1 MRRRIALGMVALGT
15 VVPIMGAQESWTPV
29 VAKIRET
36 YEVQDKNGRQI
47 SREVK
52 EGNFY
57 RNAEGSAL
65 YYWLTVDGDESRGGS
80 GKLSD
85 NRKPLEYLIN
95 TKTKVA
101 ILQPQVTGEQ
111 PLKPDFLVG
120 ARSSKLGQQSIE
132 GIVCYLTKITLTT
145 PDKQSKPIGTA
156 CQSPD
161 YGLTLQFKTRVVSP
175 DGSVHLTVRELYDIR
190 LGSSPDP
197 KLFQLTPGFQILKP
211 Q

>member
-1 MRRRIALGMVALGT
+1 MRNRIALCIFALGT
-15 VVPIMGAQESWTPV
+15 VLPFLWAQEPWIPV

-57 RNAEGSAL
+57 RNAEGSTL
-65 YYWLTVDGDESRGGS
+65 FYWLTVDGDASRGGS

-85 NRKPLEYLIN
+85 NRKPIEYSIN

-101 ILQPQVTGEQ
+101 VLLPQAAGDR
-111 PLKPDFLVG
+111 PLKPDFLAG
-120 ARSSKLGQQSIE
+120 ARTSKLGQESVE
-132 GIVCYLTKITLTT
+132 GIVCYFTRVTLTT
-145 PDKQSKPIGTA
+145 PDGQSKPIGTA

-161 YGLTLQFKTRVVSP
+161 YGLTLQFKTRIVSP
-175 DGSVHLTVRELYDIR
+175 DGNTHSMLRELFDIR
-190 LGSSPDP
+190 LGQTPDP
-197 KLFQLTPGFQILKP
+197 KLFQLTPDFQILKP
-211 Q
+211 E

>member
-1 MRRRIALGMVALGT
+1 MRNRIALCIVALGA
-15 VVPIMGAQESWTPV
+15 VLPFLWAQEPWIPV

-57 RNAEGSAL
+57 RNTEGSTL
-65 YYWLTVDGDESRGGS
+65 YYWLTVDGDTTRGGS

-85 NRKPLEYLIN
+85 NRKPVEYSIN

-101 ILQPQVTGEQ
+101 VLLPQKAGEQ
-111 PLKPDFLVG
+111 PLKPDFLAG
-120 ARSSKLGQQSIE
+120 ARTSKLGQESIE
-132 GIVCYLTKITLTT
+132 GIVCFFTRITLTT
-145 PDKQSKPIGTA
+145 PDGQSRQIGTA

-175 DGSVHLTVRELYDIR
+175 DGSSHLIVRELHDIR
-190 LGSSPDP
+190 LGQIPDP
-197 KLFQLTPGFQILKP
+197 QLFQLAPVFQILK
-211 Q
+211 QE